1 MHVTIQKLYDNS
13 AYLYCSI
20 HEFAL
25 KIIQGRKVAIGSD
38 MHKIINKS
46 QKSSVYHLEE
56 EKRKK
61 KKEKRKN
68 KKEKKNTMWKIDCRR
83 HGCWFP

>member
-61 KKEKRKN
+61 KKEKRK
-68 KKEKKNTMWKIDCRR
+68 KEYDVEDRL
-83 HGCWFP
+83 

>member
-1 MHVTIQKLYDNS
+1 MHVTIQELYDTS

-25 KIIQGRKVAIGSD
+25 KIIKGRKVAIGSD
-38 MHKIINKS
+38 MYKIINKS

-56 EKRKK
+56 EKE
-61 KKEKRKN
+61 KENDVEDRL
-68 KKEKKNTMWKIDCRR
+68 
-83 HGCWFP
+83 